1 MELVLVT
8 LDLDKKIRVKVNI
21 SNFVIEE
28 VLLIKY
34 KDEKQRLVAYI
45 LKFLNETKKNYKIH
59 DKEMLAIIRYLKIQ
73 RYFLKDT
80 KSQFKIWIDYK
91 NLKYFMKVQKLN

>member
-1 MELVLVT
+1 MKKRFIMELVLVT

-34 KDEKQRLVAYI
+34 KDEK
-45 LKFLNETKKNYKIH
+45 
-59 DKEMLAIIRYLKIQ
+59 
-73 RYFLKDT
+73 
-80 KSQFKIWIDYK
+80 
-91 NLKYFMKVQKLN
+91 